1 MIEIELPVMAKVP
14 PKYLFPTI
22 ALSEIFGPEEWD
34 DFLKTL
40 REVERACGSNK
51 NDRLVTL
58 IVICIESGVD
68 TMSNLIGV
76 LRLLEYH
83 PRHVA
88 KIVKIWTGSNPD
100 RHYWTRDSSGKYY
113 LIR

>member
-1 MIEIELPVMAKVP
+1 MTQISVPGVATAP
-14 PKYLFPTI
+14 PKYLFPTF
-22 ALSEIFGPEEWD
+22 ALSAIFGPDEWD

-76 LRLLEYH
+76 LRLLNYK

-100 RHYWTRDSSGKYY
+100 RHYWTRDSAGKFY